1 MNWYQT
7 IELILIVTLI
17 SIPLG
22 LSLSEAAGVKEPP
35 QAAAHCF
42 SDSTPLIDDQ
52 PGGRSEPDPRG
63 DEQVHHGD
71 DTAGADGHRHSE
83 SESQDAA
90 ADFEI
95 SPPPSPPPV
104 TRKRSWKWRTPQ
116 SKRQAIAAAT
126 AAASSSSSARPTG
139 DSLTEPMHTEATVAI
154 ESETALV
161 PAEAVESPVAASEL
175 ANPVPLQPA
184 AAAAAPDLEPPATAA
199 AVEIQSPVP
208 ASELANPVPLQ
219 PAVPELEPPAAAE
232 SESEA
237 AGVDIAVPKAK
248 VSWPINAFN

>member
-95 SPPPSPPPV
+95 ISPPPSPPPV
-104 TRKRSWKWRTPQ
+104 TRKRSWKWRTPP
-116 SKRQAIAAAT
+116 SKRQQIAAAT

-184 AAAAAPDLEPPATAA
+184 AAAAAPDLEPPAAAA
-199 AVEIQSPVP
+199 AVESPVP

>member
-1 MNWYQT
+1 MFFLQN
-7 IELILIVTLI
+7 ELVSNYRVNIVTLI

-35 QAAAHCF
+35 QQP

-184 AAAAAPDLEPPATAA
+184 
-199 AVEIQSPVP
+199 
-208 ASELANPVPLQ
+208 
-219 PAVPELEPPAAAE
+219 VPELEPPAAAE